1 MNTHQDK
8 SPIQAGG
15 SIRGVARRRI
25 DGRLDCD
32 IYPPPH
38 SSHFAPL
45 FPRFLV
51 SQPTQKPLTAA
62 EIETLLRAARERL
75 PSVRSD
81 AVSNEPLGPGDVQH
95 FQNTAI
101 SKTLLAELAEE
112 DGLADFAWPGLEL
125 SADERLHQVDQQL
138 AEGLSTRS
146 DSLGAPSSVAN
157 SVGQSFA
164 FAPFDQSSSAVL
176 ASGVSLESLGDI
188 ELDISLELGRAEV
201 TIEELLQLREGSVVS
216 LNKAADEP
224 IDILANGRLVAR
236 GEVIVVEGKFGV
248 RLCEVIGQ

>member
-1 MNTHQDK
+1 M
-8 SPIQAGG
+8 
-15 SIRGVARRRI
+15 
-25 DGRLDCD
+25 
-32 IYPPPH
+32 
-38 SSHFAPL
+38 
-45 FPRFLV
+45 
-51 SQPTQKPLTAA
+51 SQPTQKPLTAD

-81 AVSNEPLGPGDVQH
+81 VVSNEPLGPGDVQH
-95 FQNTAI
+95 LQNTAFAE
-101 SKTLLAELAEE
+101 TLLTEE

-138 AEGLSTRS
+138 AEVLSTGC
-146 DSLGAPSSVAN
+146 DSLDAPSSVAN
-157 SVGQSFA
+157 AVGQRFA
-164 FAPFDQSSSAVL
+164 FAPFDQSPSAPL

-216 LNKAADEP
+216 LDKAAGEP

-248 RLCEVIGQ
+248 RLCEVIGQR